1 MLTISQQ
8 LIQTLEKTMPW
19 LPDHMLHLL
28 TVKFGLTEKDART
41 LMSFDD
47 GDRVEYFFEVV
58 NQVSKA
64 DEDKPQVGKLVG
76 NW

>member
-1 MLTISQQ
+1 MLTVSQQ
-8 LIQTLEKTMPW
+8 LIQNLEKTMPW
-19 LPDHMLHLL
+19 LPDHILRLL
-28 TVKFGLTEKDART
+28 TAEFGLTEKDART

-64 DEDKPQVGKLVG
+64 DEDKARVGKLVG